1 MFLKCFQGER
11 EGEGG
16 HKIHG
21 NDLGVMET
29 VIGFME
35 HAKKV
40 HERLPN
46 GPRTVRD
53 AVVVSCYPTAVR
65 NVFGMCAFEEKHVK
79 PL

>member
-1 MFLKCFQGER
+1 
-11 EGEGG
+11 
-16 HKIHG
+16 
-21 NDLGVMET
+21 MET

-40 HERLPN
+40 HGRLSN

-53 AVVVSCYPTAVR
+53 AVVVSCYPTDVR